1 MNPSAGAE
9 SQQSGAP
16 AGPAEGEARV
26 ARGTGG
32 PPAVEFRRVC
42 KRFGANVVLEDVDL
56 AVAKGEILVVIG
68 PSGSGKTTLLR
79 CLIGLVDID
88 EGRIDV
94 GGECVVD
101 RAAGRSGPSARTAE
115 RIRRDR
121 LGMVFQSF
129 NLFPHRTA
137 LENVIEAPVH
147 VRKVPRLQA
156 IEEADRLLA
165 QVGLADRRNHY
176 PAQLSGGQQ
185 QRVAIARALAMKP
198 EVILF
203 DEVTSSL
210 DPELTGEVLAV
221 MEQLAEAGQTMMVV
235 THEMGFARH
244 VGHRLVFMDQGRIVE
259 EGDPRAILADPQH
272 PRTRQFLSRV
282 LHVM

>member
-1 MNPSAGAE
+1 VNPETTAVDRRPDVGPNPDE
-9 SQQSGAP
+9 SGQRPRAATAVALSGVSKAF
-16 AGPAEGEARV
+16 GPS
-26 ARGTGG
+26 
-32 PPAVEFRRVC
+32 
-42 KRFGANVVLEDVDL
+42 VVLDAVDL
-56 AVAKGEILVVIG
+56 RIEKGEIVVVIG

-88 EGRIDV
+88 GGRIEID
-94 GGECVVD
+94 GECVVD
-101 RAAGRSGPSARTAE
+101 RGPGRTSPAARVAE
-115 RIRRDR
+115 SIRRR
-121 LGMVFQSF
+121 KLGMVFQSF

-147 VRKVPRLQA
+147 VRHVPRAQA
-156 IEEADRLLA
+156 IAAGERLLA

-221 MEQLAEAGQTMMVV
+221 MEQLAAQGQTMIVV

-259 EGDPRAILADPQH
+259 EGDPRTVLSAPTH
-272 PRTRQFLSRV
+272 ERTQRFLSRV
-282 LHVM
+282 LHVL

>member
-1 MNPSAGAE
+1 MTA
-9 SQQSGAP
+9 
-16 AGPAEGEARV
+16 
-26 ARGTGG
+26 TGG
-32 PPAVEFRRVC
+32 DGDSRTGGRDGVPAVEFLGVS
-42 KRFGANVVLEDVDL
+42 KRFGANVVLDEVDL
-56 AVAKGEILVVIG
+56 QVAKGEILVVIG

-79 CLIGLVDID
+79 CLIGLVEID
-88 EGRIDV
+88 GGRIDV
-94 GGECVVD
+94 GGDCVVD
-101 RAAGRSGPSARTAE
+101 RRPGQPSPSARTAE
-115 RIRRDR
+115 RIRREK

-137 LENVIEAPVH
+137 VENVIEGPVY
-147 VRKVPRLQA
+147 VRHTPRA
-156 IEEADRLLA
+156 RAVEEADRLLA
-165 QVGLADRRNHY
+165 QVGRADRRGHY

-221 MEQLAEAGQTMMVV
+221 MEQLAEAGQTMIVV

-259 EGDPRAILADPQH
+259 QGEPRAMLSDPQH
-272 PRTRQFLSRV
+272 ARTRQFLSRV
-282 LHVM
+282 LHVS

>member
-1 MNPSAGAE
+1 MM
-9 SQQSGAP
+9 SGSNGVERP
-16 AGPAEGEARV
+16 VSRGPTV
-26 ARGTGG
+26 ALRG
-32 PPAVEFRRVC
+32 VC
-42 KRFGANVVLEDVDL
+42 KAFGENVVLDEVDMDI
-56 AVAKGEILVVIG
+56 ARGEIVVVIG

-88 EGRIDV
+88 QGRIEID
-94 GGECVVD
+94 GECVVD
-101 RAAGRSGPSARTAE
+101 RGPGRTDPGPRVAE
-115 RIRRDR
+115 RIRRR
-121 LGMVFQSF
+121 KLGMVFQSF

-147 VRKVPRLQA
+147 VRHVPKA
-156 IEEADRLLA
+156 EAVADAERLLT
-165 QVGLADRRNHY
+165 QVGLADRKNHY

-221 MEQLAEAGQTMMVV
+221 MEQLAAQGQTMIVV

-259 EGDPRAILADPQH
+259 QGDPATVLSA
-272 PRTRQFLSRV
+272 PRHERTKRFLSRV
-282 LHVM
+282 LHAM

>member
-1 MNPSAGAE
+1 VSPAKPALGGASAV
-9 SQQSGAP
+9 P
-16 AGPAEGEARV
+16 TV
-26 ARGTGG
+26 ALTG
-32 PPAVEFRRVC
+32 VC
-42 KRFGANVVLEDVDL
+42 KSYGANVVLDEVDL
-56 AVAKGEILVVIG
+56 DIAKGEIVVVIG

-88 EGRIDV
+88 RGRIEID
-94 GGECVVD
+94 GECVVD
-101 RAAGRSGPSARTAE
+101 RIPGRSDPGARAAE
-115 RIRRDR
+115 GIRRR
-121 LGMVFQSF
+121 KLGMVFQSF

-147 VRKVPRLQA
+147 VRHVPKAEA
-156 IEEADRLLA
+156 ITDAERLLA

-221 MEQLAEAGQTMMVV
+221 MEQLAAQGQTMIVV

-244 VGHRLVFMDQGRIVE
+244 VGHRLVFMDQGKIVE
-259 EGDPRAILADPQH
+259 QGDPKAVLSSPQH
-272 PRTRQFLSRV
+272 ERTQRFLSRV
-282 LHVM
+282 LHVL